1 MQKVMDTLVD
11 QSQEILRLR
20 EINRELITAL
30 EEVIDAADTARNG
43 SQMDWDVLMIAEAT
57 LASAKAKI
65 A

>member
-20 EINRELITAL
+20 EMNRELIATL

-43 SQMDWDVLMIAEAT
+43 SQMDWDVVMIAEGT
-57 LASAKAKI
+57 LARAKAQM